1 MSMDLRHAIRIYQ
14 FAERLKSE
22 LIIAN
27 NLIQETSTLTQEIS
41 GGKRILISY
50 LNAVLMEANLAVNT
64 AQSPFFQSI
73 AEQLGLALNEI
84 DMSNFSEATRAT
96 TEALTLS
103 TSAAGEAAQVLMDN
117 NVL

>member
-1 MSMDLRHAIRIYQ
+1 MDLRHAIRIYQ

-27 NLIQETSTLTQEIS
+27 NLIQETSTLEQEIS
-41 GGKRILISY
+41 GGKRILTSY
-50 LNAVLMEANLAVNT
+50 VNAVLMEANLAVNT
-64 AQSPFFQSI
+64 TQSPFFGTI
-73 AEQLGLALNEI
+73 AEKLGLALSEI
-84 DMSNFSEATRAT
+84 DMSNFSEATKAT

-103 TSAAGEAAQVLMDN
+103 TSAAGEAAQILLEN

>member
-1 MSMDLRHAIRIYQ
+1 MDLRHAIRTYQ

-27 NLIQETSTLTQEIS
+27 NLIQETSTLEQEIS
-41 GGKRILISY
+41 GGKRILTSY
-50 LNAVLMEANLAVNT
+50 VNAVLLEANLAVNT
-64 AQSPFFQSI
+64 TQSPFFGTI
-73 AEQLGLALNEI
+73 AEKLGLALGEI
-84 DMSNFSEATRAT
+84 DMSNFSEATKAT

-103 TSAAGEAAQVLMDN
+103 TSAAGQAAQVLLEN